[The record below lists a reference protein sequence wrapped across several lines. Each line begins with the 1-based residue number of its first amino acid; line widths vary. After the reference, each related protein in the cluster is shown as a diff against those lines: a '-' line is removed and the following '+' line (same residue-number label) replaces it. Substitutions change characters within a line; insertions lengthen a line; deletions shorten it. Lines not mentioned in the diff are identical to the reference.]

1 LLNHRKVKAMF
12 VIKSTIATRGTTVH
26 SLDAR
31 RLTILASKQ
40 LQQQQQIKNLNV
52 LFSSTT
58 TRILGTTTTTRS
70 SSYPSLSNKSSSLFP
85 SNGQSY
91 RFSSNLSSLLQR
103 EFIEETETN
112 PIEMPDELSKLK
124 KSLSSKWTIVD
135 GSATDSDGATVK
147 MFRKEPTSNGSKVML
162 KFHCQDTVQDEQG
175 LLDGMGIEQDE
186 EEEEMS
192 APLNFELH
200 VSRAGKTMKLAC
212 VSEDA
217 QAIVEGVTIVP
228 SDDASASGSA
238 DEDDLYRGPILEDLP
253 EDVRDEFDL
262 YVKEECGVDEDVAAF
277 AAMYADYR
285 EQAEYVRW
293 LKEVKK
299 IVE

>member
-1 LLNHRKVKAMF
+1 MF
-12 VIKSTIATRGTTVH
+12 VTKSTITSRGTAVH
-26 SLDAR
+26 SLVAR
-31 RLTILASKQ
+31 RRTILASKQ
-40 LQQQQQIKNLNV
+40 LQQQQQQIKNISV
-52 LFSSTT
+52 LVTAT
-58 TRILGTTTTTRS
+58 TRILGSTTRS
-70 SSYPSLSNKSSSLFP
+70 SSNPFLSNKSSSLFP
-85 SNGQSY
+85 RINGQYY

-112 PIEMPDELSKLK
+112 PIEIPEELSKLK
-124 KSLSSKWTIVD
+124 QSLSSKWTIVD

-253 EDVRDEFDL
+253 EDVRDEFDM

-293 LKEVKK
+293 LKEIKK